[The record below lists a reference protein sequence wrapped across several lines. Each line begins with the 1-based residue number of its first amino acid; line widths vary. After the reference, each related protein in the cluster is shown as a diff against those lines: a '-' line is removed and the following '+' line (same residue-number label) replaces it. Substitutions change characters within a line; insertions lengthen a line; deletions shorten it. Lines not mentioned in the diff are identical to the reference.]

1 VGTGLPKA
9 ILHIRHQGKV
19 TAPHL
24 LKADTIKV
32 RRRATHLN
40 SINILLKA
48 SSTRAHHHLVHTARA
63 HHHLVHTAKSLHR
76 ANSTKVLRINKDTDS
91 SHHSLHKVN
100 MVLQANSVADLPL
113 NRLQAMSPARWLQVM
128 QVRMRMLFEEP

>member
-1 VGTGLPKA
+1 VVTGLPKA

-48 SSTRAHHHLVHTARA
+48 SSTRA